1 MAFVYV
7 GGQVAMVLLYFYTHS
22 FKDRDSISLKGR
34 EMCCRITKIIC
45 PSRAKFG
52 LVF

>member
-1 MAFVYV
+1 MSFVYV

-22 FKDRDSISLKGR
+22 FKDRDSIFLKGR
-34 EMCCRITKIIC
+34 EMFCRITIC

-52 LVF
+52 LVC